1 MPVQA
6 REGPGRFQWGAG
18 SWFGTQIGATL
29 WLVLLGLLMLGQ
41 GRTTGAVVLALA
53 LAVNGL
59 GVFLWSRRA
68 TREPYPSIQLLLGS
82 SGIVGLIS
90 VLLAS
95 PGSTAESGFQIVPS
109 LPTLLVYPGLM
120 LVVHIQERLD
130 RKSDD

>member
-1 MPVQA
+1 MSVQA

-29 WLVLLGLLMLGQ
+29 WIALLGLLMLGQ
-41 GRTTGAVVLALA
+41 GRAAGAVVLALA

-59 GVFLWSRRA
+59 GVLLWSRRA

-82 SGIVGLIS
+82 SGVAGLVS

-95 PGSTAESGFQIVPS
+95 PGATAEGGFQLAPS

-120 LVVHIQERLD
+120 LVVHLQERFD
-130 RKSDD
+130 RKSGD